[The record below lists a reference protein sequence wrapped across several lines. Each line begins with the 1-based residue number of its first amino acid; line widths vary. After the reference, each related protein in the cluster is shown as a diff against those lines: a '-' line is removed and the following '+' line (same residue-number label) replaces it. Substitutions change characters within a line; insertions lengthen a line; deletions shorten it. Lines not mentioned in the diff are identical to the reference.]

1 MEAIC
6 WAMSV
11 LEQLL
16 RSEQGKKQVIL
27 WLTNHLVY
35 FPQVT
40 FEHHHIDANSKASS
54 PGSTAKNGVL

>member
-1 MEAIC
+1 
-6 WAMSV
+6 MSV